1 MVADPRTPSRPDQ
14 LRAVGDPQPA
24 SSRPATGQ
32 PGGSRRGT
40 SPLRSVDSPERQ
52 LRQLNLPEPIR
63 VAGQRPDGHPAA
75 IIEGR
80 SARRIVAVTDEW
92 WVEDEWWRDPTSRH
106 YLEVQLADGTVRT
119 IYHDTVA
126 DQWHRQAY

>member
-14 LRAVGDPQPA
+14 LRTV
-24 SSRPATGQ
+24 
-32 PGGSRRGT
+32 GGSRRGT
-40 SPLRSVDSPERQ
+40 SSLRPVDSPERH
-52 LRQLNLPEPIR
+52 LRRLNLPEPIR
-63 VAGQRPDGHPAA
+63 VAGRRPDGHPAA

-80 SARRIVAVTDEW
+80 SARRVVAVTDEW
-92 WVEDEWWRDPTSRH
+92 WVEDEWWRDPISRH

-126 DQWHRQAY
+126 DSWHRKAY

>member
-1 MVADPRTPSRPDQ
+1 MVADSRTPSRPDQ
-14 LRAVGDPQPA
+14 LRAVSGPA
-24 SSRPATGQ
+24 SGAARPAAPR
-32 PGGSRRGT
+32 PGGSRRGA
-40 SPLRSVDSPERQ
+40 SSLRPVDTPERQ

-92 WVEDEWWRDPTSRH
+92 WVEDEWWRDPLSRH
-106 YLEVQLADGTVRT
+106 YLEVQLADGTNRT

-126 DQWHRQAY
+126 DCWHRQAY